1 MRHALVESV
10 LASPNVREFVVPKL
24 VEQCFA
30 LFLTTRCTSDE
41 ERRNFVGMV
50 VACVSASDE
59 PMGAFVRLGRI
70 DATAGGAV
78 YDALASFYR
87 RFDRHVSALLNSCA
101 LADRWKGPVADP
113 CIVAVGYGEA
123 PPTLHLAVPTIGL
136 EPYTLTLVALLEDG
150 LPRRAASGAIEWF
163 TLPWHRIQGVAST
176 DLAFDPEVSA
186 GRSFVAGLLARPPT
200 PLQSIVQR
208 GAPSASRLLEAA
220 TMGEFF
226 DALLEDE
233 EGEPSHRSGPLA
245 AVSPSGF
252 EDPGAALNAFDLGSQ
267 VELAASLG
275 KSAIMKRFMEAMDR
289 PQAAQP
295 DPAAPAAARAPSKPA
310 PKTRRA
316 ARRRRP

>member
-1 MRHALVESV
+1 MRHPLVESV

-30 LFLTTRCTSDE
+30 LFLATRCTSDD

-50 VACVSASDE
+50 VACISASDE

-70 DATAGGAV
+70 DATAGGVV

-113 CIVAVGYGEA
+113 CIVAVDYGEA

-150 LPRRAASGAIEWF
+150 VPKRAASGAIEWF
-163 TLPWHRIQGVAST
+163 TLPWHRIRSVVST

-200 PLQSIVQR
+200 PLQSIVQH
-208 GAPSASRLLEAA
+208 GNHSASRLLEAA
-220 TMGEFF
+220 SMGEFF
-226 DALLEDE
+226 EALLADEEDE
-233 EGEPSHRSGPLA
+233 QSP
-245 AVSPSGF
+245 PSGLIDKAPPCAPD
-252 EDPGAALNAFDLGSQ
+252 DPGGALHAFDLG
-267 VELAASLG
+267 LHMDHAATLG
-275 KSAIMKRFMEAMDR
+275 QSDVYKRFVEALDQ
-289 PQAAQP
+289 PEAALAP
-295 DPAAPAAARAPSKPA
+295 PPAIARAPLKKST
-310 PKTRRA
+310 KTRRGT
-316 ARRRRP
+316 RRRNP